1 MTRRKFR
8 NGPRNTQPASS
19 RSFQEYILDR
29 PAPQTSRSELLRLI
43 RGGEDTYLELK
54 VKLSNPEKITQGII
68 ALANTAGGVI
78 IFGVTD
84 QLKVEGVEDALG
96 VRDELVRICREEVV
110 PPLIPLLDTVSFD
123 SGRQV
128 VVLEVEG
135 KKRPYRTR
143 DGRFYIRFGAEKREI
158 SRRELSSWLEEIRPL
173 GYENIPAPGARIG
186 DIDDAL
192 LWTFVRA
199 FSDDLFE
206 GILPN
211 FETDEI
217 LRRDLL
223 LAVGQGEECIP
234 TVAAMLLFGK
244 NQKVAELFPR
254 ASVVVTR
261 YSGDETVKTPAK
273 TTGALAGTL
282 AKTLVEKQEFS
293 GNLLSLYESSLR
305 FIARYCDLHETKGLP
320 LRTFNG
326 HDKTV
331 AARSNYLLPVIR
343 EALSNALTHRDLV
356 VKDIPTRI
364 NIYDSTIEI
373 VNARRTSGFV
383 PPAARA
389 IRYGISQS
397 LNPQLKDIF
406 TNPAYGADVPP
417 GGLPML
423 LRESRLFT
431 GRRPE
436 VYASNDEFKLKIYGK

>member
-8 NGPRNTQPASS
+8 NSQRHETQNS

-29 PAPQTSRSELLRLI
+29 PSPQTSRSELLRLI

-68 ALANTAGGVI
+68 ALANTEGGVI

-84 QLKVEGVEDALG
+84 LLKVEGVEDALL

-110 PPLIPLLDTVSFD
+110 PPLIPLIDTVSFD

-128 VVLEVEG
+128 VVLEIEG
-135 KKRPYRTR
+135 KRRPYRTK
-143 DGRFYIRFGAEKREI
+143 DGRFYIRLGAEKREI

-173 GYENIPAPGARIG
+173 GYENIPAPGARIE

-206 GILPN
+206 GILPH
-211 FETDEI
+211 FETGEI

-223 LAVGQGEECIP
+223 LAVGQGEGTVP
-234 TVAAMLLFGK
+234 TIAAMLLFGK

-254 ASVVVTR
+254 SSLTVSR
-261 YSGDETVKTPAK
+261 YTGDE
-273 TTGALAGTL
+273 LN
-282 AKTLVEKQEFS
+282 KTLVETREFS
-293 GNLLSLYESSLR
+293 GNLLSLYESGLR
-305 FIARYCDLHETKGLP
+305 FIARYCDLHEKKDAP

-326 HDKTV
+326 HDGTV
-331 AARSNYLLPVIR
+331 TARANYFLPVIK
-343 EALSNALTHRDLV
+343 EALSNLLVHRDLA
-356 VKDIPTRI
+356 VKDISTRI
-364 NIYDSTIEI
+364 NIYDSTVEMI
-373 VNARRTSGFV
+373 NARRTNGFV

-397 LNPQLKDIF
+397 LNPQVKDIF
-406 TNPAYGADVPP
+406 TNPAYGAELPG

-423 LRESRLFT
+423 VRESRLFA
-431 GRRPE
+431 GRRPDIL
-436 VYASNDEFKLKIYGK
+436 ASNDEFKLKIYGK